1 MEMEE
6 AAASE
11 KLLPKSYRSNSPEE
25 IRLLAIAENF
35 QRQYSHLCP
44 DRKLLLLCPVN
55 ECGVKKFVST
65 SLRPTPTIHCELFDW
80 QGCASFVADFLS
92 LVPLDPPEE
101 LPKAL
106 CSPTSVL
113 QSQRATC
120 FEYAALL
127 CSLLLGEDYDAYCV
141 SGYAVK
147 EMCLLDQSLQQCPLL
162 DPEVK
167 AVQDV
172 SPEQK
177 DQDDKYS
184 VKLQLQLKSR
194 FLAEQEKKK
203 QEAEAALLV
212 KQKQQEEKDQ
222 QLADPLRG
230 LRVHCWV
237 LVLSGCQDV
246 QENVFIDPLTGIGYP
261 TNSDNFLGIES
272 VWNNLNYFVNMQD
285 CSNGCADMM
294 FDLDDLKTWEPV
306 LFGASSK
313 KQLIQEV
320 LKRKE
325 AKMMGKGNLVQ
336 VDVPKVLEMPRSW
349 VGYISISREALK
361 NRWPGGKKVIR
372 YKQAQLERFATS
384 KRLYG
389 VVTRLSKYKDRDC
402 TEVATV
408 KEWYQDRS
416 DFLEEKEVDNINKVT
431 TERFGHG
438 RKRHLLFLRVK
449 SLTLGTE
456 VEMHFSGARVDDL
469 VRRVLSSKEL
479 IELFEGRSDFLHY
492 RHVYFK
498 NHVQLLS
505 ENSQREEVSIL
516 KVVERFHRND
526 SKPANEDVAERVFL
540 IPEKLIE
547 LTYHV
552 TEDRLIPS
560 KIGFIK
566 PLGSEKRNAQEISL
580 DMISTFQVDL
590 SAKPFTTVTLHK
602 MLVELMEVEEKVTD
616 HIMQSVEEMRDIV
629 TLREKESKEM
639 KLWSRAAALVRSR
652 KQKKENSEL
661 KNILQ
666 TYVSEEIDQDQDV
679 KKEGLDPNFDI
690 ETEEKVKIIQDQY
703 MKDIA
708 EMEKTQEELKRKL
721 HELRKHRER
730 DQQQLRDQIRSQVKA
745 AAEQL
750 RMDMRRGEETHT
762 DVQEDVQE
770 DLCQELQLSS
780 LMNS

>member
-1 MEMEE
+1 MEQQV
-6 AAASE
+6 AASE

-44 DRKLLLLCPVN
+44 DRKQLLLCPVN

-92 LVPLDPPEE
+92 LVPLDPPVE
-101 LPKAL
+101 LPKVL
-106 CSPTSVL
+106 SSPTSVL

-120 FEYAALL
+120 FEYATLL

-147 EMCLLDQSLQQCPLL
+147 EMCLLDQSMQQCPLL

-167 AVQDV
+167 DVQDV
-172 SPEQK
+172 TPEQK

-212 KQKQQEEKDQ
+212 KQKQQEEKDR

-237 LVLSGCQDV
+237 LVLSGCRDV
-246 QENVFIDPLTGIGYP
+246 QENVFVDPLTGISYP

-336 VDVPKVLEMPRSW
+336 EGGPNVLEMPRSW
-349 VGYISISREALK
+349 VSYIAISTEALK

-389 VVTRLSKYKDRDC
+389 VVTRLIKYKDRGC

-408 KEWYQDRS
+408 KEWYQGRS
-416 DFLEEKEVDNINKVT
+416 DFLEEKEVDNINKIT
-431 TERFGHG
+431 TERFRHG

-449 SLTLGTE
+449 SLTVGTE

-469 VRRVLSSKEL
+469 VRRVLSPKEL

-498 NHVQLLS
+498 KHIQLLS
-505 ENSQREEVSIL
+505 ENSHMEEVPIL
-516 KVVERFHRND
+516 KVVERFHRNG

-547 LTYHV
+547 LNYHL

-560 KIGFIK
+560 KISFIK

-590 SAKPFTTVTLHK
+590 SAKPFTAVTLHK
-602 MLVELMEVEEKVTD
+602 MLVELMEVEEKVT
-616 HIMQSVEEMRDIV
+616 HHVMWSVKEMRDVV
-629 TLREKESKEM
+629 TLREKETKEM
-639 KLWSRAAALVRSR
+639 KLWSRAAALVHSR
-652 KQKKENSEL
+652 KQKKENGEL

-666 TYVSEEIDQDQDV
+666 KYLSEEIDKDQDV
-679 KKEGLDPNFDI
+679 KKEGLNPNFDI
-690 ETEEKVKIIQDQY
+690 ETEEKIKIIQEQY

-708 EMEKTQEELKRKL
+708 EVEKTQEGLKMKL

-730 DQQQLRDQIRSQVKA
+730 DQQQHCNEIRSQVKA
-745 AAEQL
+745 ALEQL
-750 RMDMRRGEETHT
+750 HMDMRSGEETHK
-762 DVQEDVQE
+762 DVQE
-770 DLCQELQLSS
+770 DLCQELKLSS
-780 LMNS
+780 LTDS

>member
-1 MEMEE
+1 MDTRQRQRLGV
-6 AAASE
+6 SVNGCRVH
-11 KLLPKSYRSNSPEE
+11 LLSFFRPKSYRSNSPEE

-65 SLRPTPTIHCELFDW
+65 TLRPTPTIHCELFDW

-120 FEYAALL
+120 FEYATLL

-203 QEAEAALLV
+203 QEAEAALLL

-336 VDVPKVLEMPRSW
+336 VPNVCVNVL
-349 VGYISISREALK
+349 
-361 NRWPGGKKVIR
+361 PGCDT
-372 YKQAQLERFATS
+372 QMAATS
-384 KRLYG
+384 MQQG
-389 VVTRLSKYKDRDC
+389 TQDAGSSDAMCVEG

-469 VRRVLSSKEL
+469 VRRVLSPKEL

-498 NHVQLLS
+498 KHVQLLS
-505 ENSQREEVSIL
+505 ENSQMEEVPVL
-516 KVVERFHRND
+516 
-526 SKPANEDVAERVFL
+526 
-540 IPEKLIE
+540 
-547 LTYHV
+547 V
-552 TEDRLIPS
+552 TGN
-560 KIGFIK
+560 K
-566 PLGSEKRNAQEISL
+566 
-580 DMISTFQVDL
+580 
-590 SAKPFTTVTLHK
+590 H
-602 MLVELMEVEEKVTD
+602 TD
-616 HIMQSVEEMRDIV
+616 HFINPLEFND
-629 TLREKESKEM
+629 
-639 KLWSRAAALVRSR
+639 
-652 KQKKENSEL
+652 
-661 KNILQ
+661 
-666 TYVSEEIDQDQDV
+666 
-679 KKEGLDPNFDI
+679 G
-690 ETEEKVKIIQDQY
+690 
-703 MKDIA
+703 
-708 EMEKTQEELKRKL
+708 
-721 HELRKHRER
+721 
-730 DQQQLRDQIRSQVKA
+730 
-745 AAEQL
+745 
-750 RMDMRRGEETHT
+750 
-762 DVQEDVQE
+762 
-770 DLCQELQLSS
+770 
-780 LMNS
+780 

>member
-1 MEMEE
+1 MNNGGTTRTVGFHLFLKIIENILYNRTE
-6 AAASE
+6 AAE
-11 KLLPKSYRSNSPEE
+11 RGQKVPHKQMPKSYRSNSPEE

-44 DRKLLLLCPVN
+44 DRKQLLLCPVN

-92 LVPLDPPEE
+92 LVPLDPP
-101 LPKAL
+101 PKVL
-106 CSPTSVL
+106 SSPTSVL

-120 FEYAALL
+120 FEYATLL

-147 EMCLLDQSLQQCPLL
+147 EMCLLDQSMQQCPLL

-167 AVQDV
+167 VK
-172 SPEQK
+172 QK

-203 QEAEAALLV
+203 QEAEA
-212 KQKQQEEKDQ
+212 KDR

-237 LVLSGCQDV
+237 LVLSGCRDV
-246 QENVFIDPLTGIGYP
+246 QENVFVDPLTGISYP

-313 KQLIQEV
+313 KQLIQE
-320 LKRKE
+320 
-325 AKMMGKGNLVQ
+325 GGPN
-336 VDVPKVLEMPRSW
+336 VLEMPRSW
-349 VGYISISREALK
+349 VSYIAISTEALK

-389 VVTRLSKYKDRDC
+389 VVTRLIKYKDRGC

-408 KEWYQDRS
+408 KEWYQGRS
-416 DFLEEKEVDNINKVT
+416 DFLEEKEVDNINKIT
-431 TERFGHG
+431 TERFRHG
-438 RKRHLLFLRVK
+438 RKLLRVK
-449 SLTLGTE
+449 SLTVGTE

-469 VRRVLSSKEL
+469 VRRVLSPKEL

-498 NHVQLLS
+498 KHIQLLS
-505 ENSQREEVSIL
+505 ENSHMEEVPIL
-516 KVVERFHRND
+516 PQDAYVDKVVERFHRNG

-547 LTYHV
+547 LNYHL

-560 KIGFIK
+560 KISFIK

-580 DMISTFQVDL
+580 DMISTFQVH
-590 SAKPFTTVTLHK
+590 T
-602 MLVELMEVEEKVTD
+602 
-616 HIMQSVEEMRDIV
+616 
-629 TLREKESKEM
+629 KEM
-639 KLWSRAAALVRSR
+639 KLWSRAAALVHSR
-652 KQKKENSEL
+652 KQKKVRHQLFLSLLLTFPDFCCPPSTFLRCVAAIKFKARCPSEMHL
-661 KNILQ
+661 YFIWISHNIR
-666 TYVSEEIDQDQDV
+666 
-679 KKEGLDPNFDI
+679 PP
-690 ETEEKVKIIQDQY
+690 
-703 MKDIA
+703 
-708 EMEKTQEELKRKL
+708 
-721 HELRKHRER
+721 
-730 DQQQLRDQIRSQVKA
+730 SQ
-745 AAEQL
+745 
-750 RMDMRRGEETHT
+750 
-762 DVQEDVQE
+762 
-770 DLCQELQLSS
+770 
-780 LMNS
+780 